1 MANCR
6 KYQFESRFDAIAV
19 LREMI
24 TDKLIDVIPG
34 MKLIVYKC
42 EVCHGYHFG
51 HQLKQLKTEPRKSRQ
66 GKDSGSWLNN

>member
-34 MKLIVYKC
+34 MKLIEPISKC
-42 EVCHGYHFG
+42 NRFE
-51 HQLKQLKTEPRKSRQ
+51 
-66 GKDSGSWLNN
+66 